1 MNWIN
6 YQLTNL
12 PEIPL
17 IDQILH
23 NSGQQIVLQ
32 THLHATIELIV
43 SYIVYK
49 VLKVFHAR
57 KCTNPHVLL
66 VLPVLS
72 KINNN

>member
-32 THLHATIELIV
+32 THLHATTELTMEI
-43 SYIVYK
+43 YTI
-49 VLKVFHAR
+49 LIW
-57 KCTNPHVLL
+57 CT
-66 VLPVLS
+66 
-72 KINNN
+72 KY